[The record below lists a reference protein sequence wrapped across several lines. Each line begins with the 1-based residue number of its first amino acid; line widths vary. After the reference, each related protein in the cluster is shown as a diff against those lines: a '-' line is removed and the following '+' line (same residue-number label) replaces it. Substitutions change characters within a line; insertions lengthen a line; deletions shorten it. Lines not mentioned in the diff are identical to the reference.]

1 MKIICC
7 TRTPKEGMPEAVSF
21 EELLKRSDFLTL
33 HAPLTEQTKNI
44 INKET
49 LSLMKKSAFLIN
61 TARGGFVV
69 EQDLADYLN
78 KGGIAG
84 YAADVLLQEP
94 MNADC
99 PLLKAK
105 NCVITPNIAWAPWE
119 TRKRL
124 QGIAEENLK
133 AWINGNPINVVS

>member
-1 MKIICC
+1 
-7 TRTPKEGMPEAVSF
+7 MPESVSF
-21 EELLKRSDFLTL
+21 EDLLKRSDFLTL

-44 INKET
+44 INKDS
-49 LSLMKKSAFLIN
+49 LSMMKKSTYLIN

-78 KGGIAG
+78 ADGIAG

-105 NCVITPNIAWAPWE
+105 NCVITPHIAWAPRE

-124 QGIAEENLK
+124 QGIAEENLR
-133 AWINGNPINVVS
+133 AWLAESPINVVSC

>member
-1 MKIICC
+1 MKVICC

-21 EELLKRSDFLTL
+21 EDLLKRSDFLTL
-33 HAPLTEQTKNI
+33 HAPLTEETKNI
-44 INKET
+44 INRES
-49 LSLMKKSAFLIN
+49 LLLMKKSSYLIN

-78 KGGIAG
+78 ADGIAG

-94 MNADC
+94 MAKDC
-99 PLLKAK
+99 PLLSAK
-105 NCVITPNIAWAPWE
+105 NCIITPHIAWAPRE

-124 QGIAEENLK
+124 QGIAEENLR
-133 AWINGNPINVVS
+133 AWLAGKPINVVS

>member
-1 MKIICC
+1 MK
-7 TRTPKEGMPEAVSF
+7 S
-21 EELLKRSDFLTL
+21 
-33 HAPLTEQTKNI
+33 
-44 INKET
+44 
-49 LSLMKKSAFLIN
+49 SAYLIN

-69 EQDLADYLN
+69 EKDLADFLN
-78 KGGIAG
+78 NGKIAG
-84 YAADVLLQEP
+84 YAADVLLNEP

-105 NCVITPNIAWAPWE
+105 NCVITPHIAWAPFE

-133 AWINGNPINVVS
+133 AWIEGSPINVVSC

>member
-1 MKIICC
+1 MMK
-7 TRTPKEGMPEAVSF
+7 S
-21 EELLKRSDFLTL
+21 
-33 HAPLTEQTKNI
+33 
-44 INKET
+44 
-49 LSLMKKSAFLIN
+49 SAYLIN

-69 EQDLADYLN
+69 EADLADCLN
-78 KGGIAG
+78 NGGISG

-94 MNADC
+94 MAKDC

-105 NCVITPNIAWAPWE
+105 NCVITPHIAWAPRE

-133 AWINGNPINVVS
+133 AWLAGKPINVVS